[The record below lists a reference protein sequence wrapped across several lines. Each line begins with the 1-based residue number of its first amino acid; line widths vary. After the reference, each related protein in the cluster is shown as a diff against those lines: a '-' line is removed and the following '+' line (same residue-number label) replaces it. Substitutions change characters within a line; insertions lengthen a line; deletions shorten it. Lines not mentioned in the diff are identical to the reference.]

1 MVVVVE
7 GDWSNRGCDFSRFDR
22 SGEDPVSDFIN
33 SLSPRHTV
41 YVGTHID
48 GQSRSWIGD
57 RVVEEGGEKATVTHL
72 ALEEGLPYFI
82 ACGATGC
89 FTSVG
94 NDGNGMKKTTR
105 TLIIEGEVVRSEE
118 SSQKD
123 Q

>member
-22 SGEDPVSDFIN
+22 SGKDPVSDFIT

-41 YVGTHID
+41 YVGTYID

-57 RVVEEGGEKATVTHL
+57 RVIEEGGERVTVTNL
-72 ALEEGLPYFI
+72 ALEQGLSYFV

-94 NDGNGMKKTTR
+94 NDGNGMKEIRR
-105 TLIIEGEVVRSEE
+105 TLMIEGEVVHKEE
-118 SSQKD
+118 FSRRNQ
-123 Q
+123 